1 MLIHKLF
8 QPIVRAHKMRLRTG
22 SKQSVNGGG
31 GKLVLVPILL
41 MVRKETLNATKSIN
55 LLT

>member
-1 MLIHKLF
+1 M
-8 QPIVRAHKMRLRTG
+8 RAQKMRLRTG

-41 MVRKETLNATKSIN
+41 MVRKETLNAIKSIN
-55 LLT
+55 LLTINAMS